1 MLYGRGRWLLN
12 EIQSFVTK
20 LLHAAVKLNI
30 ENQPSTK
37 NQIQILTV
45 DISAS
50 HSPYKLNYFIE
61 KKGGRQKLIVH

>member
-1 MLYGRGRWLLN
+1 MLVERDPKLS
-12 EIQSFVTK
+12 ITK

-30 ENQPSTK
+30 ENQPSIK